1 MTIKPAG
8 RYGDLGPLHD
18 LLLQACPPDAKGKRS
33 IMLLAKRLGVSYQN
47 VYKWIEAGRVPP
59 KRVKQIVELAN
70 GNILQSELLKFV
82 I

>member
-1 MTIKPAG
+1 
-8 RYGDLGPLHD
+8 
-18 LLLQACPPDAKGKRS
+18 
-33 IMLLAKRLGVSYQN
+33 MLLAKRLGVSYQN